1 MSTYN
6 PVIPAPAI
14 ATSHFKVE
22 DQLVLKAMNQ
32 NLAIIRFN
40 TDRQVAYVN
49 DNFAQAMGYRPE
61 DMLGMNH
68 KQFCFP
74 EFAESNEYEAMWRGL
89 VSGRSYQD
97 KIKRRDATGNPLW
110 LEATY
115 MPIYD
120 EDGKRVIGI
129 CKIATNI
136 TSRQINIT
144 HVVSDMQHMADDLT
158 RRAEDGIKRN
168 GELLTS
174 IHKIASVASE
184 NTLVLD
190 NLQRQAQAIQNVV
203 KTIREISSQT
213 QLLALNAA
221 IEAAHAGE
229 FGRGFDIV
237 AKEVRKLSGMVESSI
252 IEVKHSVDSITKE
265 IYKISDGTTDVHTN
279 VEHSREQI
287 ETVLQEFNLLASSA
301 QQLDVQAR
309 KVSSIV

>member
-1 MSTYN
+1 MSTY
-6 PVIPAPAI
+6 IP
-14 ATSHFKVE
+14 TNHHVE
-22 DQLVLKAMNQ
+22 VNDQLVMKALNQ

-40 TDRQVAYVN
+40 SNREVAYVN
-49 DNFAQAMGYRPE
+49 DNFANAMGYKAE
-61 DMLGMNH
+61 QMLGMKH
-68 KQFCFP
+68 QLFCFP
-74 EFAESNEYEAMWRGL
+74 ELTQSTEYETMWRGL
-89 VSGRSYQD
+89 FSGRSYQD
-97 KIKRRDATGNPLW
+97 KIKRKDAFGNPIW

-115 MPIYD
+115 MPVYN
-120 EDGKRVIGI
+120 EEGTRVVSV

-136 TSRQINIT
+136 TARQTNIT
-144 HVVSDMQHMADDLT
+144 TVVNDMQEMADDLT

-168 GELLTS
+168 SDILSS
-174 IHKIASVASE
+174 IQRIASVASD
-184 NTLVLD
+184 NTLMLN
-190 NLQRQAQAIQNVV
+190 NLQQQAQAIQNVV

-252 IEVKHSVDSITKE
+252 SEVKSSADAIAKE
-265 IYKISDGTTDVHTN
+265 INKISNGTTDVHQN
-279 VEHSREQI
+279 VEESREQI
-287 ETVLQEFNLLASSA
+287 ESVLEEFNLLASSA